1 MRHEFIFIFIK
12 KYVLHAIF
20 LLIQDSPF
28 ILAYSDKISLWW
40 KHILI
45 HTDTH
50 LRKSHNCLLWPPF
63 ICMYA

>member
-1 MRHEFIFIFIK
+1 MFSYQIYLYTVVEKMRNEFIFIFYK

-28 ILAYSDKISLWW
+28 IWAYPGKISLWW

-45 HTDTH
+45 HTDTNS
-50 LRKSHNCLLWPPF
+50 R
-63 ICMYA
+63 